1 MTNRPLALI
10 TGASS
15 GIGAALADC
24 LADEGYDLVLVA
36 RRGNRLEAAATAL
49 RACGAAVQTLV
60 ADLAT
65 SPGIERVVTRI
76 GIGDVQLLVA
86 NAGAGGYAPLADVGA
101 AETEQLWTL
110 NATAPLLLIRA
121 ALPHLLARDEGGIIT
136 VASLLAFSA
145 GQNAQYLPHRTIYA
159 SAKAATVALTRTLS
173 TELADTKVRA
183 MVVCP
188 GRVQTDFADAAAQN
202 DSQAMTAA
210 DVVTATWTAYN
221 RGDTICVPAL
231 ATSTEIDALTQAEAA
246 LLANGNKPTVADT
259 YVVVRRVGADA
270 DGL

>member
-1 MTNRPLALI
+1 VTCN
-10 TGASS
+10 
-15 GIGAALADC
+15 C
-24 LADEGYDLVLVA
+24 W
-36 RRGNRLEAAATAL
+36 
-49 RACGAAVQTLV
+49 
-60 ADLAT
+60 
-65 SPGIERVVTRI
+65 SPTP
-76 GIGDVQLLVA
+76 A
-86 NAGAGGYAPLADVGA
+86 PAGYAPLADVGA